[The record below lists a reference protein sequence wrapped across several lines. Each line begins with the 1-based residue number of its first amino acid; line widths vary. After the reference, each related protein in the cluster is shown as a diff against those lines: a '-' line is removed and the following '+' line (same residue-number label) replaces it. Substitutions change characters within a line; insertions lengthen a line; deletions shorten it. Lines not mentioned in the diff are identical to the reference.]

1 MSPCWAAA
9 QMQPLLYL
17 FPRLQRPFLGQ
28 SVHPCFGVHTPICIY
43 VFFHQPFT
51 FPFKELLWISACSLQ
66 PFSLL
71 LSLCPFRSQPQA
83 FQGAFIIIG
92 CPWSP
97 LECVAQA
104 TQSPISSVV
113 EPFKSLFVLYV
124 NDSPLRPLPPCMSQ
138 PPCSPLCFLP
148 LDLFFLVTSLLFH
161 SVSFSVSLFPC
172 PVLSCMLFLNK
183 LTHV

>member
-9 QMQPLLYL
+9 QNSL
-17 FPRLQRPFLGQ
+17 
-28 SVHPCFGVHTPICIY
+28 S
-43 VFFHQPFT
+43 
-51 FPFKELLWISACSLQ
+51 SSCSLGSRD
-66 PFSLL
+66 PFWA
-71 LSLCPFRSQPQA
+71 SLCTYALERTPRFASVYSSTHHLNFPLKNFSGLLAASSSFHYCSLRPFRSQPQA
-83 FQGAFIIIG
+83 FKGAFIIIG

-148 LDLFFLVTSLLFH
+148 LDLFFLVTSFLFH